1 MINRNLLDRKLL
13 AESINDLEEYFDYTD
28 KEWWD
33 SFQYKNRKEYD
44 WEFNRKGKVLFH
56 KFIDNLEKMQ
66 PVNNNLYLDGE
77 CLKTLLEAK
86 IFILKNEWRKAIYC
100 LYRLGISSCDI
111 LEKTLYYSILALRNE
126 DDINYEITLKE
137 RLIKFIKGKENYNFT
152 CILAM
157 QSIFIER
164 ALDKLRDSKEIPIIE
179 VINYLRLLDK
189 INSRYNY

>member
-1 MINRNLLDRKLL
+1 MINRNLLNRKLL
-13 AESINDLEEYFDYTD
+13 AESINDLEEYFDYTN

-56 KFIDNLEKMQ
+56 QFIDNLEKMQ
-66 PVNNNLYLDGE
+66 PVNNNFYLDGE
-77 CLKTLLEAK
+77 CLKILLEAK
-86 IFILKNEWRKAIYC
+86 IFILKNEWREVIDC
-100 LYRLGISSCDI
+100 LYKLSISYCDI

-126 DDINYEITLKE
+126 DEINYEITLQE
-137 RLIKFIKGKENYNFT
+137 RLLRLVRGKENYNFT
-152 CILAM
+152 HILAM

>member
-1 MINRNLLDRKLL
+1 M
-13 AESINDLEEYFDYTD
+13 
-28 KEWWD
+28 
-33 SFQYKNRKEYD
+33 
-44 WEFNRKGKVLFH
+44 EFNRKGKVLFH

-86 IFILKNEWRKAIYC
+86 IFILKNEWREVIDC
-100 LYRLGISSCDI
+100 LYKLSISYFDI
-111 LEKTLYYSILALRNE
+111 LEKTIYYSIIALRNE
-126 DDINYEITLKE
+126 DEINYEITLQE
-137 RLIKFIKGKENYNFT
+137 RLTRLVKGKENYNFT
-152 CILAM
+152 HILAM

-164 ALDKLRDSKEIPIIE
+164 ALDKLLDSKEISIIE

>member
-13 AESINDLEEYFDYTD
+13 AESINDLEEYFDCIN

-33 SFQYKNRKEYD
+33 SFQYK
-44 WEFNRKGKVLFH
+44 NRKGKVLFH

-86 IFILKNEWRKAIYC
+86 IFILKNEWREVIDC
-100 LYRLGISSCDI
+100 LYKLSISYCDI

-126 DDINYEITLKE
+126 DEINYEITLKE
-137 RLIKFIKGKENYNFT
+137 RVIKLIKGKEKYNFT

-164 ALDKLRDSKEIPIIE
+164 ALDKLRDSKEISTIE